1 LDGSL
6 PSTNSFHYGGPFNLT
21 SNATVRANAFKIG
34 FNNSI
39 AVTAQFTLRPPFQF
53 TSGGFF
59 TNQTFQMPISGLA
72 GKTYYLQ
79 ATTNLINWIPLST
92 NIAPSDSFYLVDPDA
107 TNFQYRF
114 YRAVEL
120 P

>member
-1 LDGSL
+1 
-6 PSTNSFHYGGPFNLT
+6 
-21 SNATVRANAFKIG
+21 
-34 FNNSI
+34 
-39 AVTAQFTLRPPFQF
+39 LRPPFQF

-79 ATTNLINWIPLST
+79 ATTNLINWVPLST